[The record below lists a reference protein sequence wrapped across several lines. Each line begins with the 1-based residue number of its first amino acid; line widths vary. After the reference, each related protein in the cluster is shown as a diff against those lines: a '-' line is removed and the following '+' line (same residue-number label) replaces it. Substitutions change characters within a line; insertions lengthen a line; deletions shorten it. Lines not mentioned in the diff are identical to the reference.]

1 MVSERESYHHKQQYN
16 GVDQPSIRISINML
30 TMVMEMV
37 EPPQE
42 LVEAELDTEQRQH
55 NSPPPCLLRKTT
67 GGMVNDDGGLH
78 GGLVGSF

>member
-1 MVSERESYHHKQQYN
+1 
-16 GVDQPSIRISINML
+16 ML
-30 TMVMEMV
+30 TMIMDLV

-55 NSPPPCLLRKTT
+55 TSPPPCLLRKTT